1 MSGKGK
7 NDFLARRRAEKQ
19 AYIQASERVTRQLMA
34 DCMMV
39 VLNEE
44 FGFGYDR
51 IKRMMDAMQEKYDL
65 CHAALDGG
73 PEADYMQEKLDTAI
87 RRIMKDRETFY
98 PFRER
103 YPEIKEIT
111 YGGKRGG

>member
-1 MSGKGK
+1 MGGK
-7 NDFLARRRAEKQ
+7 NAFLAKQRAERQ

-34 DCMMV
+34 DCMML
-39 VLNEE
+39 VLNED

-51 IKRMMDAMQEKYDL
+51 IRRMMDAVIAKYDL
-65 CHAALDGG
+65 FHDALDGG
-73 PEADYMQEKLDTAI
+73 PEADYMQEKLDDAI

-111 YGGKRGG
+111 YGRK